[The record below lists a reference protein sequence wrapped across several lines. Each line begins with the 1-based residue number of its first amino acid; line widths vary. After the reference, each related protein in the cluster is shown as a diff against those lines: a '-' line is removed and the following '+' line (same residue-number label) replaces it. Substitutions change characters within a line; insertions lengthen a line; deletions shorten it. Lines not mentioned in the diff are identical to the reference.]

1 MKVNR
6 DFKGVWIPKEIYLIK
21 DLNWTQK
28 ILLIEIHS
36 LDNGEGCFATNQYFA
51 NFLDVSTW
59 TISTGI
65 SKLEEMKLVTTR
77 TFMNGGQQQRRVFTL
92 LKNLKGYGK
101 NPKTPLAKPKEGV
114 GENLIHNNTTNNT
127 TNNTSKSLSKTD
139 ESKLEL
145 FEQFWTEYDK
155 KVGKKSCQKRFMNL
169 KMADIDELMDKVKPY
184 VEATPDVK
192 YRKHPITWLNQEA
205 WNDVIIKEEDK
216 RTKTS
221 NLIIETNNGKIL
233 L

>member
-1 MKVNR
+1 MKVHR
-6 DFKGVWIPKEIYLIK
+6 DFKGIWIPKEIYLLK

-59 TISTGI
+59 TISTSI
-65 SKLEEMKLVTTR
+65 SKLEELNLVTTR
-77 TFMNGGQQQRRVFTL
+77 TFMNKGQQQRRIFTL
-92 LKNLKGYGK
+92 LKNLKGFEK
-101 NPKTPLAKPKEGV
+101 KPKTPLEKPKEGV
-114 GENLIHNNTTNNT
+114 EENLKHNNTTNNT
-127 TNNTSKSLSKTD
+127 KNNTNSSSKTD
-139 ESKLEL
+139 AKKLEL
-145 FEQFWTEYDK
+145 FEQFWIDYDK
-155 KVGKKSCQKRFMNL
+155 KVGKKSCQNKFMRL
-169 KMADIDELMDKVKPY
+169 KMADIEDLMTKVKPY
-184 VEATPDVK
+184 VESTPEVK

-205 WNDVIIKEEDK
+205 WNDVIIKEEEK

-221 NLIIETNNGKIL
+221 NLIIETNKGKIL